1 MATDLHKGVL
11 SQILLK
17 SDKMTESS
25 NACQSFKITSKALKL
40 LGMICRCMY
49 FRKSN
54 LYLGGP
60 ARF

>member
-1 MATDLHKGVL
+1 MATDVHKGVL

-17 SDKMTESS
+17 RRLKMTDSS
-25 NACQSFKITSKALKL
+25 NACQSLKITAEDLKL
-40 LGMICRCMY
+40 LGMICR
-49 FRKSN
+49 KTN